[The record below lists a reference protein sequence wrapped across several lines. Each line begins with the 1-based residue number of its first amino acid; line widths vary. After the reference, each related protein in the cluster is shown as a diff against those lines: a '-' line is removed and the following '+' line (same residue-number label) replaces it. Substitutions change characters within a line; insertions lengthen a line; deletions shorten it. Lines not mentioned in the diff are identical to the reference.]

1 MSAGS
6 ETNTEAGA
14 WVRRPLWLVVLIA
27 LGAALLSW
35 FTNAFADSHPEMG
48 EPVQVD
54 IHGLG
59 TKAIHEL
66 TDSVNLCIPQRWLDR
81 IEGIDVAI
89 GHRRFTFSR
98 EEVQRQW
105 NRIEADNA
113 AVQSD
118 LSVWTTR
125 PADAPHDGE
134 PGWRLVAPPKVHA
147 EPSRLIGLRVG
158 VNYPGDAAILWGTAP
173 WRLLAL
179 VAAAAAAVIL
189 IRRRSFQR
197 LETGLQ
203 AILVPEAE
211 EPRQGPASAV
221 AGGWKW
227 LALGAA
233 VVAAGI
239 TIVEACQPYYF
250 TQDDNFSSGLPVILQ
265 GCRSAFGGV
274 FPEWNPY
281 QFLGMPTTG
290 SGLWCLSY
298 PPTYLSYALATYL
311 LHDEYLTL
319 EVFAILHLLAGYAAT
334 YWAMRKVGV
343 RASVAVLGGV
353 ATALAGY
360 TLIAGRCWIM
370 MTTIAV
376 YLPLLVVA
384 LVNLERGGGGW
395 RWALLTGLVI
405 GLFYAVGFTQIWIY
419 AMAFFF
425 LAAVLLL
432 ATGRLRV
439 RPALWIV
446 PAALLGLALS
456 APLWVVQLDWA
467 VGMQSTGGGGSGV
480 EEGLLAMLL
489 PYPLTH
495 AMDPNHWAHE
505 HKQLMTQFYYSGTL
519 FCAATFVIL
528 AVLLG
533 YRWSRRLAAANV
545 WAIVAGVV
553 LVLALGDA
561 GVVGFVASQL
571 PAVGFL
577 NNNPFRILPF
587 FNLFAV
593 LGGGLL
599 VERCLNR
606 LSRPRRWEI
615 GLGIAVAGLM
625 LYHAF
630 LARPA
635 FWNYGDTPYPP
646 MPESMAATLHPGDE
660 ARPERVIP
668 FAPTRTTQKGY
679 VLSLEHNFSS
689 VYSVSSFDIYDPIVW
704 RKPQYEEVL
713 RRLHADPISTAR
725 AYGIRWVII
734 DRLAETTGL
743 PGLSRYE
750 RLVRNGLVL
759 PTLKQASRPVLTV
772 GDIEIRDLG
781 EASPL
786 AFSEAQPATALP
798 LRWRGDG
805 VDVDVSDLKGGGTVV
820 INVMN
825 WPTWQASAG
834 RQRLPLEAD
843 EWDRLRV
850 TVPAGAD
857 QIEVRY
863 TRPWGKGLLVGIILA
878 AMGLAAAGFLS
889 HVARRRANTES

>member
-6 ETNTEAGA
+6 DTNSGAGA

-35 FTNAFADSHPEMG
+35 FANAFADSHPEMG

-59 TKAIHEL
+59 AKTIHVL
-66 TDSVNLCIPQRWLDR
+66 TDSVNFCIPQRWLDR

-105 NRIEADNA
+105 SRIEVDNV
-113 AVQSD
+113 AVQND
-118 LSVWTTR
+118 LATWATC
-125 PADAPHDGE
+125 PADVLRNGE
-134 PGWRLVAPPKVHA
+134 PGWLLVAPPKVHA
-147 EPSRLIGLRVG
+147 EPSRLIGLHVD
-158 VNYPGDAAILWGTAP
+158 VNYPGDSAILWGTAP
-173 WRLLAL
+173 WRFLAL
-179 VAAAAAAVIL
+179 VGAAAAAMIL
-189 IRRRSFQR
+189 VRRRPFQR
-197 LETGLQ
+197 AETWLQ
-203 AILVPEAE
+203 AVLLPEAT
-211 EPRQGPASAV
+211 EPRPAPALAV

-239 TIVEACQPYYF
+239 ALVEACQPYYF
-250 TQDDNFSSGLPVILQ
+250 TQDDNFASGLPVILQ

-281 QFLGMPTTG
+281 QFLGMPITG

-311 LHDEYLTL
+311 LHNEYLSL

-334 YWAMRKVGV
+334 YWAVRKVGA
-343 RASVAVLGGV
+343 RPLVAALGGV
-353 ATALAGY
+353 AMALSGY
-360 TLIAGRCWIM
+360 TLIAGRSWIM
-370 MTTIAV
+370 MTTIGV

-395 RWALLTGLVI
+395 RWSILTGLVI

-432 ATGRLRV
+432 ATGRLRA
-439 RPALWIV
+439 RQALWII
-446 PAALLGLALS
+446 PAVLLGMALA
-456 APLWVVQLDWA
+456 APLLVVQLDWA
-467 VGMQSTGGGGSGV
+467 AGMQSTGGGGSGV

-489 PYPLTH
+489 PYPLSH
-495 AMDPNHWAHE
+495 ATDPNHWVHE
-505 HKQLMTQFYYSGTL
+505 HKPFMTQFYYSGTL

-528 AVLLG
+528 AVLFG
-533 YRWSRRLAAANV
+533 YRWTRRLAADNV
-545 WAIVAGVV
+545 WAIVAGVA
-553 LVLALGDA
+553 LILALGNA
-561 GVVGFVASQL
+561 GVAGSFASRL

-625 LYHAF
+625 LYHVF
-630 LARPA
+630 LAQPA

-646 MPESMAATLHPGDE
+646 MPESMAALL
-660 ARPERVIP
+660 RPDNDVRPQRVIP
-668 FAPTRTTQKGY
+668 FAPTRTTHKGY

-689 VYSVSSFDIYDPIVW
+689 VYSVASFDIYDPIVW

-734 DRLAETTGL
+734 DRLAETIGI

-759 PTLKQASRPVLTV
+759 SQLKQASRPVLKV

-805 VDVDVSDLKGGGTVV
+805 VDVDVSGLKDGGTVV

-834 RQRLPLEAD
+834 RQRLPVEAD

-863 TRPWGKGLLVGIILA
+863 TLPWGKGLLVGMILA
-878 AMGLAAAGFLS
+878 AMGLAAAGLLS
-889 HVARRRANTES
+889 RAAHRRANTES